1 MPGQLRHL
9 AMSVPDPWKTAEF
22 YRYAFGFKVIG
33 ETDSRLAEG
42 VYITDGVLNIAL
54 LKYKADE
61 AAQGKGKDFVGLH
74 HIGIWVDDVMETRE
88 RVEKAGGQW
97 LMGDPD
103 PAHGS
108 FYEVKFTDP
117 NGVIFDL
124 THNGWGGAQRHP
136 GESHNQEGP
145 SRKFVERFT
154 ERRAKARAELEKAT
168 GE

>member
-74 HIGIWVDDVMETRE
+74 HIGFVVDDTDAADHSIRE
-88 RVEKAGGQW
+88 NG
-97 LMGDPD
+97 
-103 PAHGS
+103 GS
-108 FYEVKFTDP
+108 FHRPAGTEMQAEIKYRDP
-117 NGVIFDL
+117 NGIVFDI
-124 THNGWGGAQRHP
+124 
-136 GESHNQEGP
+136 
-145 SRKFVERFT
+145 SRPEHAWKGV
-154 ERRAKARAELEKAT
+154 KL
-168 GE
+168 